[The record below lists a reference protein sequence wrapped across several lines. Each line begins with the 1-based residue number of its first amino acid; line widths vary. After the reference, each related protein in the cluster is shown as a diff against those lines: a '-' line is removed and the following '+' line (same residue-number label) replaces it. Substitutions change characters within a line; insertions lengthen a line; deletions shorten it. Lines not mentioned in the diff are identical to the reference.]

1 MSTSDNFINLVQNS
15 VFWGDRMGEL
25 LYCVNQLELAQEGP
39 TSLLGR
45 LDGSSVWF
53 SGVKPP
59 RVPVASLRADP
70 STSLLAQS
78 GVAVCKPEVGSCSV
92 KFQS

>member
-1 MSTSDNFINLVQNS
+1 MTTSDNFIDLDSPELS
-15 VFWGDRMGEL
+15 VLGGARMGEL
-25 LYCVNQLELAQEGP
+25 LYCINQLELAQEGP

-53 SGVKPP
+53 SGVKPL
-59 RVPVASLRADP
+59 ASLWADP
-70 STSLLAQS
+70 STSLLAQG
-78 GVAVCKPEVGSCSV
+78 GVAVCRPEVGSCSV